1 MLFQKLGGALR
12 VCAARSCLLREAGAR
27 ACVSA
32 TTHNRLFTTD
42 EQQADSQPTS
52 KLFVGG
58 LAWAADDNTLR
69 NAFAEYGSV
78 TEAKVIV
85 DRVTGRSRG
94 YGFVSFETEEDA
106 SKARDGMNNQEWMG
120 RIIRVDWAVQKS
132 PEERLMSRGSNRR
145 FSPRGDYGSSSRGG
159 GWSSGGMSSYGG
171 M

>member
-1 MLFQKLGGALR
+1 MMLFQKLGGALR
-12 VCAARSCLLREAGAR
+12 LCAARSCLLREAGLR
-27 ACVSA
+27 ACVPA
-32 TTHNRLFTTD
+32 TSLRLFNTD
-42 EQQADSQPTS
+42 EQEQQAEGLPTS

-94 YGFVSFETEEDA
+94 YGFVCFETEEDA

-145 FSPRGDYGSSSRGG
+145 FTSRGDYSSSSRGG
-159 GWSSGGMSSYGG
+159 GWSSSGY
-171 M
+171 